1 MAGDAHGG
9 RPAAPGS
16 ILPPVF
22 TRWSEPAAEKG
33 GAAPEARDVAS
44 GPGATPPFL
53 DPMGG
58 QPSAPSPAPAAPAP
72 DEEDSFPIEAF
83 IIPEEAER
91 LPSGVDSVPS
101 ANTTPLS
108 KKLMQPLPEDRTAR
122 LADRL
127 ESIARRLRT
136 DGPAALDQDL
146 QSPNRFD
153 ALLAGV
159 LAGYLA
165 SGDD

>member
-9 RPAAPGS
+9 RPAGPGS

-22 TRWSEPAAEKG
+22 TRWSEPVAEKG
-33 GAAPEARDVAS
+33 SAAPEARDAAP
-44 GPGATPPFL
+44 GPGAIPPFL
-53 DPMGG
+53 DPVGG
-58 QPSAPSPAPAAPAP
+58 RSSAPSPAPAAPAA

-91 LPSGVDSVPS
+91 LPSGVGSVPS
-101 ANTTPLS
+101 AHTTPLS
-108 KKLMQPLPEDRTAR
+108 KKLMQPLPESRAAR
-122 LADRL
+122 LAERL
-127 ESIARRLRT
+127 ESIARRLRA
-136 DGPAALDQDL
+136 DGLAALDQDL
-146 QSPNRFD
+146 RSPNRFD

-165 SGDD
+165 AGDD

>member
-22 TRWSEPAAEKG
+22 TRWS
-33 GAAPEARDVAS
+33 D
-44 GPGATPPFL
+44 
-53 DPMGG
+53 
-58 QPSAPSPAPAAPAP
+58 APAP
-72 DEEDSFPIEAF
+72 QASAPEPDEGDVFPIEAF
-83 IIPEEAER
+83 IIPEDADR
-91 LPSGVDSVPS
+91 LPHGVDSAP
-101 ANTTPLS
+101 APQAKPLS
-108 KKLMQPLPEDRTAR
+108 KKLMQPLPQDRAAL
-122 LADRL
+122 LAERL
-127 ESIARRLRT
+127 EAIARRLRS
-136 DGPAALDQDL
+136 DGAAALDQDI

-165 SGDD
+165 AGDD